1 MKLLLI
7 LMLAVATTGA
17 FADEDA
23 NQKVADRVS
32 CADIQTQITELG
44 EIEDADEE
52 TLAELA
58 NLKADYRRSC
68 TKSARG
74 RRVSASSRKIDVVE
88 EETIAE
94 DKEPEA
100 EEVEEAVESVE
111 EAAVE
116 TVDPVAEAEKELA
129 NLDAGLCADGSKP
142 NKFGCCGD
150 EVFKDLGDTV
160 FACCPKSGGD
170 CFPPMK

>member
-52 TLAELA
+52 ILAELA

-74 RRVSASSRKIDVVE
+74 RRVSTSSRKIDVVE
-88 EETIAE
+88 EETVVE
-94 DKEPEA
+94 DKEPEV

-111 EAAVE
+111 EKVVK

-150 EVFKDLGDTV
+150 EIFKDLGDTV

-170 CFPPMK
+170 CFSPMK